1 MYSFLNSRRDYRFM
15 ISTRK
20 RVCLNLSTVCRFYY
34 FQAIDLLF
42 IFEDGRMVTK
52 LAIFEDVMN
61 V

>member
-1 MYSFLNSRRDYRFM
+1 MCSSLNSRRDYRFM
-15 ISTRK
+15 ISTRQG
-20 RVCLNLSTVCRFYY
+20 VCLNLSTVCRFYY
-34 FQAIDLLF
+34 FQATDLLL